1 MKKRTVIALI
11 LAVALILAGAV
22 MLALSASLAEE
33 DGWMEPLTQRQI
45 SVTEEFDAV
54 VIETGDCHV
63 SFVPYEGAAEPY
75 VVLLEKEKISHNA
88 QVQDGVLKIEME
100 DNRKWTDYIGISWK
114 SMEMTVYLP
123 EKQYESL
130 KITTSTGDIKIPE
143 VLSAKE
149 MVLRADTGEIYCD
162 GTADALL
169 NCETDTGDIQLKNI
183 RATEIYLKTDT
194 GEVEGQ
200 NINCGLLAC
209 ESDTGD
215 VVFEKL
221 AAAEY
226 LQVFTNTGNVKIQDS
241 DAGKIN
247 IETDTGNISVPA
259 SWKEKDH
266 RIESDTGKI
275 RFK

>member
-11 LAVALILAGAV
+11 VAVALILAGAV
-22 MLALSASLAEE
+22 MLALNASLAEK

-45 SVTEEFDAV
+45 SVTEDFDAV
-54 VIETGDCHV
+54 VMETGDCHV
-63 SFVPYEGAAEPY
+63 NVVSFEGAAEPY
-75 VVLLEKEKISHNA
+75 AVLLEKEKISHSV

-130 KITTSTGDIKIPE
+130 KITVTTGDIKISE

-149 MVLRADTGEIYCD
+149 MILRADTGAIYCD
-162 GTADALL
+162 GTVDALL

-183 RATEIYLKTDT
+183 GATEIYLKTDT

-200 NINCGLLAC
+200 NINCGLLVC
-209 ESDTGD
+209 ETDTGD
-215 VVFEKL
+215 AVFEKL
-221 AAAEY
+221 TAAEY